1 MGSTEADAQLGL
13 DVAWR
18 KEAWWVWW
26 RFQQGKQTVPEHPR
40 QWVSLCQQ
48 VALKQGC
55 PITKV
60 EEQVAQWAGV
70 HLRQEGPC
78 QQWAGV
84 HLRQEGPCQQVPT
97 AQRVEFKC
105 TADGLRRKQP
115 QVI

>member
-60 EEQVAQWAGV
+60 EEQVT
-70 HLRQEGPC
+70 
-78 QQWAGV
+78 QWAGV